1 MNIPED
7 RLYTAAH
14 EWIVSGDDGVLT
26 VGISDFAQDALGDI
40 VYVDLPD
47 VGSDVTAGETLAE
60 VESTKSVGE
69 VYSPVSGKVVAVN
82 TSLDD
87 HPELVNSDPYGAGW
101 IVKLTPSEEADL
113 SVLIDSQAY
122 GALVAEL

>member
-14 EWIVSGDDGVLT
+14 EWIVRGDDGVLT

-47 VGSDVTAGETLAE
+47 VGSDVTVGETLAE

-87 HPELVNSDPYGAGW
+87 KPELVNSDPYGAGW
-101 IVKLTPSEEADL
+101 IVKLTPSDGADL
-113 SVLIDSQAY
+113 SVLIDSHAY

>member
-7 RLYTAAH
+7 RLYTSAH
-14 EWIVSGDDGVLT
+14 EWIVRGDDGVLT

-47 VGSDVTAGETLAE
+47 VGSDVAAGETLAE

-69 VYSPVSGKVVAVN
+69 VYSPVSGKVVVVN

-87 HPELVNSDPYGAGW
+87 QPELVNSDPYGAGW
-101 IVKLTPSEEADL
+101 IVKLAPSDGADL

>member
-7 RLYTAAH
+7 RQYTSAH
-14 EWIVSGDDGVLT
+14 EWIVRGDDGILT

-47 VGSDVTAGETLAE
+47 KGSEVPAGETLAE

-69 VYSPVSGKVVAVN
+69 VYAPVSGSVVAVN
-82 TSLDD
+82 NALDD

-101 IVKLTPSEEADL
+101 IVKLAPADDADF
-113 SVLIDSQAY
+113 SVLIDAAAY
-122 GALVAEL
+122 GSLVSEL